1 LTFSADGLTS
11 RPPAEIEIACFR
23 LAQEALTN
31 VVRHS
36 QAKKVEVLLER
47 SSQALTMV
55 IRDNGIGFD
64 RDEVRSGAS
73 VGLSGMEER
82 VQLVGGAFS
91 IESTPAVGTEIRA
104 YFPHGVATKGTE
116 DSLV

>member
-1 LTFSADGLTS
+1 VTD
-11 RPPAEIEIACFR
+11 RPSPEIEIACFR

-36 QAKKVEVLLER
+36 QANKVEVLLER
-47 SSQALTMV
+47 SPKELTLV

-64 RDEVRSGAS
+64 QEAVRSGARVGTS

-82 VQLVGGAFS
+82 VQLVGGTIS
-91 IESTPAVGTEIRA
+91 IESTQSVGTEIRA
-104 YFPHGVATKGTE
+104 SFPDGTSSQGTK
-116 DSLV
+116 DSLT

>member
-1 LTFSADGLTS
+1 M
-11 RPPAEIEIACFR
+11 
-23 LAQEALTN
+23 
-31 VVRHS
+31 
-36 QAKKVEVLLER
+36 LLER

-82 VQLVGGAFS
+82 VQLVGERSALNQLRPWARRFVRTFRMVSRPKALRTHWYEQNRGIA
-91 IESTPAVGTEIRA
+91 G
-104 YFPHGVATKGTE
+104 
-116 DSLV
+116 